1 LRIIL
6 TTFGVVFLAE
16 LPDKTAL
23 ATLLLAARYRPRPVI
38 AGAWLAFL
46 IQTVVAVAAGGLLHL
61 LPERWVRVA
70 AGAGFLA
77 FAVVAWRRREEV
89 GRAEQASTHGPE
101 RPVWMKS
108 FVVIFLAEWG
118 DLTQLATAALAAR
131 ERDPLAVGV
140 GALGALWAVC
150 ILAAGL
156 GSQAG
161 RFLDER
167 TLTRL
172 SAVVFAAIGAVT
184 LAAALR

>member
-1 LRIIL
+1 
-6 TTFGVVFLAE
+6 
-16 LPDKTAL
+16 
-23 ATLLLAARYRPRPVI
+23 
-38 AGAWLAFL
+38 
-46 IQTVVAVAAGGLLHL
+46 
-61 LPERWVRVA
+61 
-70 AGAGFLA
+70 
-77 FAVVAWRRREEV
+77 
-89 GRAEQASTHGPE
+89 
-101 RPVWMKS
+101 MKS